1 MMRFLFIILFIF
13 DLVLGQEVNIKLI
26 ELNGLI
32 TDRGQEIS
40 GMDWYGERLFL
51 LPENLGGFLFTIT
64 RTEILNAIR
73 KDKQTPITPK
83 QTKFTTPDYEK
94 LIDGFDGFEA
104 IAFDGNQVFISIEAE
119 HEGKMSGYVA
129 WGNIDP
135 KTLEVIIKKDDLKRI
150 DTPIQLENISFE
162 SLVIHKHDILTIYEA
177 NGSNL
182 QKEVTQIVFSP
193 DNGSLSHIN
202 SHNVEYRI
210 TDATRLNNDNRFWCI
225 NYFWP
230 GDKKLLNPGKDI
242 VLKKTIE
249 GKSHSRSDAVERL
262 LEFEIRDDELIFSNK
277 EPIQITLDPD
287 GSRNWEAI
295 ARLEDEGLLIATDKY
310 PKMILGFVPF
320 N

>member
-1 MMRFLFIILFIF
+1 MMRLFFIMLFVF
-13 DLVLGQEVNIKLI
+13 GQVLGKEISIKLI
-26 ELNGLI
+26 ELEGLI

-40 GMDWYGERLFL
+40 GMDWHEERLFL

-64 RTEILNAIR
+64 KIDILNAI
-73 KDKQTPITPK
+73 KKGKQTPITPK

-94 LIDGFDGFEA
+94 LINGFDGFEA

-119 HEGKMSGYVA
+119 HEGEMSGYIA

-135 KTLEVIIKKDDLKRI
+135 STLEVKIKKNDLKRI

-162 SLVIHKHDILTIYEA
+162 SLVVHKHDILTIYEA

-182 QKEVTQIVFSP
+182 QKEVTQLIFSP
-193 DNGSLSHIN
+193 DDGKISHVN

-210 TDATRLNNDNRFWCI
+210 TDATRLNKDNRFWCI

-230 GDKKLLNPGKDI
+230 GDKKLLNPGNDM
-242 VLKKTIE
+242 VLNKNIE
-249 GKSHSRSDAVERL
+249 GKSHSRSEAVERL
-262 LEFEIRDDELIFSNK
+262 LEFEIRADELILSDK
-277 EPIQITLDPD
+277 RPIQITLDPD

-295 ARLEDEGLLIATDKY
+295 ARLEDQGLLIATDKY

-320 N
+320 D